1 MDSIIS
7 QERLMELAGVAQKAA
22 LRRHLRRAGIPFK
35 ELNGRILTT
44 QGALDAAMVGRAK
57 NNKRGPDLDAITSK
71 GAG

>member
-1 MDSIIS
+1 
-7 QERLMELAGVAQKAA
+7 MELAGVAQKAA

-44 QGALDAAMVGRAK
+44 QSALDAALVGREK
-57 NNKRGPDLDAITSK
+57 NQKRGPNLDAITAK